1 MMLKLRLIGLTLL
14 AFSAATAV
22 HAEEKRYVSDELNTW
37 VRSGPGDNYRLVGT
51 VNAGEEVTLLQTNA
65 ETNYGQVRDSSG
77 RTSWIPMKE
86 LSTVPS
92 LRTRVPDLENQVKTL
107 TDKLNNI
114 DGTWN
119 QRTAEMQQK
128 VAQSDGVIN
137 GLKEENQK
145 LKNELIVAQKKV
157 NAANLQLDDKQRTI
171 IMQWFILTY
180 HSGKEK
186 TGELGVKSYLV
197 GGAVRDALL
206 GLPVKDK
213 DWVVVGATP
222 EEMLDA
228 GYQQVGRDFPVFLHP
243 KSREEYALARTERK
257 SGSGYTGFTCYA
269 APDVTLEQDLLR
281 RDLTINALAQDENG
295 HIIDAYGGQDDLRDR
310 LLRHVS
316 PAFSED
322 PLRVLRV
329 ARFAA
334 RYAHLSFRIADETMA
349 LMTAMTEAG
358 ELEHL
363 TPERVWKETENA
375 LTTRNPQVFFQVLRD
390 CGALKVLFPEIDALF
405 GVPAPA
411 KWHPEIDT
419 GVHTLMTLSMAAM
432 LSPEVDVRFSTLCHD
447 LGKGLTPKEFWPR
460 HHGHGPAGV
469 KLVDGLCQRLRV
481 PNDIRDLAKL
491 VAEFHDL
498 IHTFPILKPAT
509 IVKLFDNI
517 DAWRKPQRVE
527 QIALTSEADVRG
539 RTGFEASD
547 YPQGRLLREAWEVA
561 KAVPTKDVV
570 EAGFKGPEIREEL
583 TKRRIDAVTAWK
595 EKRCPQPKE

>member
-1 MMLKLRLIGLTLL
+1 
-14 AFSAATAV
+14 
-22 HAEEKRYVSDELNTW
+22 
-37 VRSGPGDNYRLVGT
+37 
-51 VNAGEEVTLLQTNA
+51 
-65 ETNYGQVRDSSG
+65 
-77 RTSWIPMKE
+77 MK
-86 LSTVPS
+86 
-92 LRTRVPDLENQVKTL
+92 
-107 TDKLNNI
+107 I
-114 DGTWN
+114 
-119 QRTAEMQQK
+119 
-128 VAQSDGVIN
+128 
-137 GLKEENQK
+137 
-145 LKNELIVAQKKV
+145 
-157 NAANLQLDDKQRTI
+157 
-171 IMQWFILTY
+171 
-180 HSGKEK
+180 
-186 TGELGVKSYLV
+186 YLV
-197 GGAVRDALL
+197 GGAVRDELL

-222 EEMLDA
+222 QEMLDA

-243 KSREEYALARTERK
+243 QTREEYALARTERK

-269 APDVTLEQDLLR
+269 APDVTLEEDLQR
-281 RDLTINALAQDENG
+281 RDLTINALAQDDDG
-295 HIIDAYGGQDDLRDR
+295 HIVDPYQGRRDLDNR

-334 RYAHLSFRIADETMA
+334 RYAHLSFRIADETLA
-349 LMTAMTEAG
+349 LMRDMTAAG

-390 CGALKVLFPEIDALF
+390 CGALRVLFPEVDALF

-419 GVHTLMTLSMAAM
+419 GIHTLMTLSMAAM
-432 LSPEVDVRFSTLCHD
+432 LSPNVDVRFATLCHD
-447 LGKGLTPKEFWPR
+447 LGKGLTPKALWPR

-469 KLVDGLCQRLRV
+469 KLVEQLCQRLRV
-481 PNDIRDLAKL
+481 PNEIRDLAKL

-498 IHTFPILKPAT
+498 IHTFPILQPKT
-509 IVKLFDNI
+509 IVKLFDSI

-547 YPQGRLLREAWEVA
+547 YPQGRWLREAWLVA
-561 KAVPTKDVV
+561 QAVPTKEVV
-570 EAGFKGPEIREEL
+570 EAGFKGAEIREEL
-583 TKRRIDAVTAWK
+583 TRRRIAAVANWK
-595 EKRCPQPKE
+595 ERRCPKPEA